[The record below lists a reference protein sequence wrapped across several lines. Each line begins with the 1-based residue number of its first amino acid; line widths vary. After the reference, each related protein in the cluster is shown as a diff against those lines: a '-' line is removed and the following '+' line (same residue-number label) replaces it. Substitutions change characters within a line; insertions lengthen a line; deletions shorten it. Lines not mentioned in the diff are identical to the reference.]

1 MQGRSDRYGAS
12 CRLAIAARGRKGERI
27 TGRDGGLEQLV
38 LGGGLETGRAVGH
51 TGAHKHKDQT
61 DEDRAQCEAKPTS
74 RQGGGIHV
82 RCRAVGLAVASAL
95 GMRKE
100 AVDMDAGL
108 TCAVAAQLRNLGL
121 ALSSARAQAAILLRA
136 CARARTATLPCS
148 ACLLPRRRPGLL
160 LRALRIAAR
169 GTSGRVSCIT
179 CLSYKKDVQQ
189 MGPRVKS
196 SVNGTKGA
204 KHTASKTSLYVSD
217 ERTPVGRA
225 TTMSGKPC
233 RSSQKRCRSFCSS
246 AFGRAASGAA
256 APRPYLK
263 AME

>member
-1 MQGRSDRYGAS
+1 MRGKADEPAGR
-12 CRLAIAARGRKGERI
+12 
-27 TGRDGGLEQLV
+27 
-38 LGGGLETGRAVGH
+38 
-51 TGAHKHKDQT
+51 
-61 DEDRAQCEAKPTS
+61 
-74 RQGGGIHV
+74 GIHV

-100 AVDMDAGL
+100 AVDMAAGL

-121 ALSSARAQAAILLRA
+121 ALSSARAQAAILLCA

-148 ACLLPRRRPGLL
+148 VCLLPRRRPGLL

-169 GTSGRVSCIT
+169 GTSGRRRGAASKANALSPLITVVVSVCHSYRLVSCIT

-204 KHTASKTSLYVSD
+204 KHTASKTSLYASD

-225 TTMSGKPC
+225 ATMSCKLC
-233 RSSQKRCRSFCSS
+233 RSSQKRCHSYASS
-246 AFGRAASGAA
+246 AFGRAISGSAT
-256 APRPYLK
+256 PRPYLK
-263 AME
+263 ATK